1 MKKKL
6 LIALGI
12 AALLP
17 LSTHAQEVMVVYSHS
32 GQHLL
37 ESDVESIS
45 SLTPSDDV
53 LNVKSR
59 LGKVSAISLSD
70 IRSIK
75 FIPATTA
82 IGKLR
87 SADGKLS
94 FANNGDQITVSG
106 WNGKEGHFAVYSA
119 DGSLV
124 ISGSRWTGTPI
135 STTQLTPGLYIL
147 KVNNQSFK
155 FIK

>member
-6 LIALGI
+6 LVALGI

-17 LSTHAQEVMVVYSHS
+17 LSTHAQEVMVVYGHS

-45 SLTPSDDV
+45 SLMPSDDV

-87 SADGKLS
+87 STDGKLS

-106 WNGKEGHFAVYSA
+106 WNGREAAFRGLLRRRLARHKWQPL
-119 DGSLV
+119 D
-124 ISGSRWTGTPI
+124 RTPI
-135 STTQLTPGLYIL
+135 SITQLTPGLYIL

>member
-17 LSTHAQEVMVVYSHS
+17 LSTHAQEVMVVYGHS

-75 FIPATTA
+75 FFPVTTA
-82 IGKLR
+82 IGKLQ
-87 SADGKLS
+87 STDGKLS
-94 FANNGDQITVSG
+94 FANNGDHITVSG
-106 WNGKEGHFAVYSA
+106 WNGREGRFAVYSA